1 MQEIK
6 CPKCGEVFQV
16 DESGYSAIVKQ
27 VRDKEFSKEIQ
38 NREVQFESEKESAIQ
53 LAKLEAEK
61 MFSEK
66 LNKKENELS
75 EVEVKK
81 DKEIAELKNKLAT
94 FDKDKELEINK
105 LITKL
110 NTELSE
116 KDSHI
121 ATLKGEKALT
131 EKECQLKEQSLK
143 EQYEEKLRFK
153 EEEIARYKDF
163 KSKLSTKMV
172 GESLEQH
179 CEIEF
184 NQLRATGF
192 KNAYFEKDNDA
203 KTGSKGDYIYRDK
216 NAEGIEFISI
226 MFEMKNEMDTTSTKK
241 KNEDFLKELD
251 KDRREKNC
259 EYAVLVSLLEPE
271 SELYNA
277 GIVDMSHR
285 YPKMYVIRPQ
295 FFIPIITLL
304 RNAASNSL
312 EYKRELEIIKAQ
324 NVDVSNFEAE
334 MNDFKDKFSRNF
346 RLASEKFQKAIE
358 EIDKTIDHLQKTK
371 EALLSSENN
380 LRLANSKAE
389 DLSIKRLT
397 KNNPTMAAKFE
408 ELKDK

>member
-6 CPKCGEVFQV
+6 CPKCGEIFQV
-16 DESGYSAIVKQ
+16 DESGYASIVKQ
-27 VRDKEFSKEIQ
+27 VRDKEFTKEIES
-38 NREVQFESEKESAIQ
+38 RKAQFESEKDNAVQ

-61 MFSEK
+61 LFNEK
-66 LNKKENELS
+66 LSKKETELA
-75 EVEVKK
+75 ETEVKK
-81 DKEIAELKNKLAT
+81 DKEIAELKNKLAN

-105 LITKL
+105 LMTKL
-110 NTELSE
+110 NNELTEKE
-116 KDSHI
+116 SHI
-121 ATLKGEKALT
+121 TTLKGEKALT

-153 EEEIARYKDF
+153 DEEIARYKDF

-216 NAEGIEFISI
+216 DAEGIEFISI

-259 EYAVLVSLLEPE
+259 EYAILVSLLEPE

-304 RNAASNSL
+304 RNAAGNSL

-380 LRLANSKAE
+380 LRLANNKAE

-408 ELKDK
+408 ELKEK